1 MVLLYVLNNEIRF
14 KLMKINDR
22 FKVEEVV
29 DVIKYY
35 IYVIN
40 RRVMIEYIMI

>member
-1 MVLLYVLNNEIRF
+1 
-14 KLMKINDR
+14 MKINDR